1 MKRRKVASS
10 IFLIGVLVGTISLLS
25 FFWFRKVGREP
36 SCPDC
41 NIILIVIDPL
51 RVDALPVYG
60 NQRTETPTLDALA
73 NRGVVFTNAFAV
85 SSWTLP
91 SAMSLMAGV
100 YPSVH
105 KITNKELIPA
115 EPSHTLTPANLA
127 KAAPGIQTLAS
138 QLKANGYVT
147 GGFAGGA
154 ALDPS
159 YGFSQGFDEYVSDG
173 SFEGLPTTSPKA
185 IDFISRHRSEKM
197 FVFIHGFDVHGQY
210 EPVGGYDRRYV
221 QPTYK
226 GKLTGS
232 TTEQK
237 ALREEGVLG
246 GRIYL
251 SDADASYLRSLY
263 DEKVSRI
270 DVYLKKIIDEI
281 ALQNIAHK
289 TIILVTSDHG
299 DEFYEHG
306 RVDHGMTLFDEVL
319 RIPLILTVPGMSD
332 MTRIRGQVRNIDIIP
347 TLLALIGH
355 APSGSFTQQLQGVN
369 LLPLM
374 SGKDMKLDLF
384 AETQY
389 RYATFQKAIRIWDG
403 WKLVYDEE
411 SQMKQLYLLTEDP
424 KETTDLFE
432 TGEKRESELLEQLM
446 RFINNASDKS
456 QRAKE

>member
-1 MKRRKVASS
+1 M
-10 IFLIGVLVGTISLLS
+10 
-25 FFWFRKVGREP
+25 
-36 SCPDC
+36 
-41 NIILIVIDPL
+41 
-51 RVDALPVYG
+51 
-60 NQRTETPTLDALA
+60 
-73 NRGVVFTNAFAV
+73 
-85 SSWTLP
+85 
-91 SAMSLMAGV
+91 
-100 YPSVH
+100 
-105 KITNKELIPA
+105 
-115 EPSHTLTPANLA
+115 
-127 KAAPGIQTLAS
+127 
-138 QLKANGYVT
+138 
-147 GGFAGGA
+147 
-154 ALDPS
+154 
-159 YGFSQGFDEYVSDG
+159 
-173 SFEGLPTTSPKA
+173 
-185 IDFISRHRSEKM
+185 
-197 FVFIHGFDVHGQY
+197 
-210 EPVGGYDRRYV
+210 
-221 QPTYK
+221 
-226 GKLTGS
+226 
-232 TTEQK
+232 
-237 ALREEGVLG
+237 
-246 GRIYL
+246 
-251 SDADASYLRSLY
+251 
-263 DEKVSRI
+263 SRI

-389 RYATFQKAIRIWDG
+389 RYATFQKAIRSWDG

-456 QRAKE
+456 KRAKE